1 MRGSFKQNSV
11 VTQPYGRNSHANV
24 SDFSD
29 PKVVSKLSKGK
40 LKDESSLNKSS
51 HDKDDENSEDR
62 SDSSDGHSDVFV
74 RTKAQNHH
82 NISSIDEPDQEGSGY
97 METMKHND
105 QNIIANQTQG
115 PVGSSRQQS
124 FESENKSTLEKTVAP
139 GPAEVKR
146 RPVQSNSKN
155 INTMS
160 QKPGGSSLSNSIE
173 GQPANLIPALDL
185 QGAKD
190 YTSNYIASN
199 KEATI
204 DH

>member
-1 MRGSFKQNSV
+1 MKQQSI
-11 VTQPYGRNSHANV
+11 VTQPFGRNSQANV

-51 HDKDDENSEDR
+51 HDKDDEQSDDR

-74 RTKAQNHH
+74 RTKAQTHH

-105 QNIIANQTQG
+105 QNIIASGQTQG
-115 PVGSSRQQS
+115 PAGSSHQQS
-124 FESENKSTLEKTVAP
+124 FESENRSTLEKTIAP
-139 GPAEVKR
+139 GPAEVIR

-155 INTMS
+155 INT
-160 QKPGGSSLSNSIE
+160 
-173 GQPANLIPALDL
+173 LI
-185 QGAKD
+185 
-190 YTSNYIASN
+190 
-199 KEATI
+199 
-204 DH
+204 

>member
-11 VTQPYGRNSHANV
+11 VTQPFGRNSQANV

-29 PKVVSKLSKGK
+29 PKVISKLSKGK

-51 HDKDDENSEDR
+51 HDKDDEQSEQ

-74 RTKAQNHH
+74 RTKAQTHH
-82 NISSIDEPDQEGSGY
+82 NISSIEEPDHEGSGY

-105 QNIIANQTQG
+105 QNIIASGQTQG
-115 PVGSSRQQS
+115 PAGSSHQQS
-124 FESENKSTLEKTVAP
+124 FESENKSTLEKTIAP

-155 INTMS
+155 INTIS
-160 QKPGGSSLSNSIE
+160 QKPGGSSMSNSIE
-173 GQPANLIPALDL
+173 G
-185 QGAKD
+185 
-190 YTSNYIASN
+190 
-199 KEATI
+199 
-204 DH
+204 